1 MRKGL
6 SILAAI
12 ALLGASTAAA
22 AQTARPAT
30 APEPAAETIS
40 MAGVNALDNEA
51 TTGVIFGLLTI
62 VILIWL
68 LGSNN
73 DDELVPASP

>member
-12 ALLGASTAAA
+12 ALMGASAAGA
-22 AQTARPAT
+22 AQQPVRPAV
-30 APEPAAETIS
+30 APEPAAETVS
-40 MAGVNALDNEA
+40 MAGTSALGGDEKL
-51 TTGVIFGLLTI
+51 GVIFGLVTLA
-62 VILIWL
+62 ILIWL
-68 LGSNN
+68 LGSN

>member
-22 AQTARPAT
+22 AQTVRPAV
-30 APEPAAETIS
+30 APEPAAERVDEGS
-40 MAGVNALDNEA
+40 ALDSDEKL
-51 TTGVIFGLLTI
+51 GVIFGLVTI
-62 VILIWL
+62 AILIWL
-68 LGSNN
+68 LGAN